1 MKCKSFRCLSL
12 QFAQGNIRHQEVWFS
27 RTPCHVD
34 KTVLSRLLGSYQ
46 KLGETATSHKSR
58 RSPECDTGKPA
69 RVTGTRI
76 LVTACRLGG
85 SSHLWK
91 VHPFYTLQ
99 VYALQCIE
107 FSFIWTDTSWLTLF
121 MESVLYV
128 VLLTCRIDLHDYRLT
143 EDSNLESLSPPLS
156 LFNLVLIILIFFL
169 HFHAYLHTHSLFLY
183 TNNLLGI
190 YLSLFFFN
198 LHMDWVCHTFL
209 QFLPSI
215 VCACLA
221 FLFMSGFKQNWHPFF
236 SFFWVCFCNHEMM
249 LSHVNCS
256 YLI

>member
-12 QFAQGNIRHQEVWFS
+12 QFAQDNIRHQEVWFS

-58 RSPECDTGKPA
+58 RSPECDTGKHA

-76 LVTACRLGG
+76 FVTACRLGG

-91 VHPFYTLQ
+91 LHPFYTLK
-99 VYALQCIE
+99 VYGLQCIE

-128 VLLTCRIDLHDYRLT
+128 VLVTCRIDLHDYRLT

-156 LFNLVLIILIFFL
+156 LFNLVLIILIFFVFPCIFT
-169 HFHAYLHTHSLFLY
+169 HTAYFYVQIIFL
-183 TNNLLGI
+183 
-190 YLSLFFFN
+190 
-198 LHMDWVCHTFL
+198 
-209 QFLPSI
+209 
-215 VCACLA
+215 
-221 FLFMSGFKQNWHPFF
+221 GFI
-236 SFFWVCFCNHEMM
+236 WVCFFLTYIWIGCVTHF
-249 LSHVNCS
+249 CS
-256 YLI
+256 FYLPLCVHALLFCLRRALNRTDIPSFHFAVCAFVIMRWC